1 MDAPAI
7 LAALRSGTIN
17 VLLADV
23 EHHEDIG
30 RDLDTLRQVHHSC
43 PHLPMV
49 LLVNSYD
56 DDFVPRAFRAG
67 IRGLF
72 CFATA
77 DFRLLCKCLRCV
89 HDGQVW
95 ANSDQLGMLLR
106 SIVHTPG
113 LRVPTAIGHQI
124 LSPREHQV
132 VALVANGLSNRQ
144 IAAELQL
151 SENTIKKYLFRIF
164 DKLGMS
170 SRVELALY
178 AVAAAPT
185 QAVQLSTL

>member
-1 MDAPAI
+1 MSHGRACD
-7 LAALRSGTIN
+7 SG
-17 VLLADV
+17 
-23 EHHEDIG
+23 
-30 RDLDTLRQVHHSC
+30 S
-43 PHLPMV
+43 
-49 LLVNSYD
+49 
-56 DDFVPRAFRAG
+56 
-67 IRGLF
+67 
-72 CFATA
+72 FA
-77 DFRLLCKCLRCV
+77 
-89 HDGQVW
+89 
-95 ANSDQLGMLLR
+95 
-106 SIVHTPG
+106 PG